1 MIRAIRI
8 GLIASL
14 VLGIQ
19 APGFSDA
26 VSKLLPHMTES
37 AAVVNAT
44 GDSQKKPESME
55 VGDAENVDVDIERI
69 EKSPTV
75 RYRTHSITVG
85 WSESGWIVGT
95 LVAAKQDTFAI
106 RTRTGLRQVPLSSI
120 REFAVSAGRYK
131 NTDTGIKFG
140 LIVGGAIL
148 VPVAILDASG
158 KVDYFRLGVITRKVA
173 VRVSLPIFLVSTL
186 VGAATKSHK
195 WNEVAPHRL
204 LELCVAPA
212 QNGGLRA
219 ALSFDF

>member
-26 VSKLLPHMTES
+26 VSKLKPLMTES
-37 AAVVNAT
+37 AAVVKAAA
-44 GDSQKKPESME
+44 DSQEKPESTQ
-55 VGDAENVDVDIERI
+55 GSAAEIVDVDIERI

-75 RYRTHSITVG
+75 RYRTHSNTVG
-85 WSESGWIVGT
+85 WSESGWTVGT
-95 LVAAKQDTFAI
+95 LVVAKQDTFAI
-106 RTRTGLRQVPLSSI
+106 RTRTGLRQVPLGSI

-158 KVDYFRLGVITRKVA
+158 KSGLLPSRGNYTEGGSACFVTHFYWFDTRWRRDEIA
-173 VRVSLPIFLVSTL
+173 QMERSGTASSAGTVRRTCTERRSAR
-186 VGAATKSHK
+186 GAI
-195 WNEVAPHRL
+195 V
-204 LELCVAPA
+204 
-212 QNGGLRA
+212 
-219 ALSFDF
+219 

>member
-26 VSKLLPHMTES
+26 VSKLKPLMTES
-37 AAVVNAT
+37 AAVVKAAA
-44 GDSQKKPESME
+44 DSQEKPESTQ
-55 VGDAENVDVDIERI
+55 GSAAEIVDVDIERI

-75 RYRTHSITVG
+75 RYRTHSKTVG

-95 LVAAKQDTFAI
+95 LVVAKQDTFAI
-106 RTRTGLRQVPLSSI
+106 RTRTGLRQVPLGSI
-120 REFAVSAGRYK
+120 REFAVSTGRNR
-131 NTDTGIKFG
+131 NTDAGIKFG

-148 VPVAILDASG
+148 VPVAILDTSVFVNNRGA
-158 KVDYFRLGVITRKVA
+158 ITRKVA
-173 VRVSLPIFLVSTL
+173 VRVSLPIFLGSAL
-186 VGAATKSHK
+186 VGAATRSHK